1 MSERVCERN
10 CVCVQVCVCVLTCSC
25 SICNSSIIMSS
36 KVNNQHPAAATTT
49 LGRRDLRS
57 ELATAVLLFVQVAAA
72 RHCTQLQQKESPSDH
87 DSPLCKLQDAVHA
100 TAQKCTLLA

>member
-1 MSERVCERN
+1 
-10 CVCVQVCVCVLTCSC
+10 
-25 SICNSSIIMSS
+25 MSS

-72 RHCTQLQQKESPSDH
+72 RHCTQLQHKESPS
-87 DSPLCKLQDAVHA
+87 LV
-100 TAQKCTLLA
+100 